1 MHLLPTH
8 DEVLRVLRD
17 TGALREGHFVYPN
30 GLHSNE
36 YLQVPLAMRYYQHA
50 KTLSVALSRL
60 IRANPEIRAVIPE
73 LSIVAP
79 ATGGL
84 PVAYGVCEALQ
95 AKRVYWAERD
105 ADLTADSNA
114 RQPLH
119 FRQFIEPLP
128 GEQVVLVDDIL
139 RTGSKLAELKRLLES
154 YGAVVVALAVVI
166 YQPHPRTHDF
176 GDLPLLH
183 LVRLEGSYYTDQNS
197 CDLCAKTVPIQKV
210 WI

>member
-8 DEVLRVLRD
+8 DEVVRVLRD
-17 TGALREGHFVYPN
+17 TGALRDGHFVYPN

-50 KTLSVALSRL
+50 KTLSVGLSRL
-60 IRANPEIRAVIPE
+60 LRANPEIRAMIPE

-105 ADLTADSNA
+105 SEN
-114 RQPLH
+114 QPLR
-119 FRQFIEPLP
+119 FRQFIDPLP

-139 RTGSKLAELKRLLES
+139 RSGTNLGQLKALLES

-166 YQPHPRTHDF
+166 FQPNPRTHDF

-183 LVRLEGSYYTDQNS
+183 VARLEASYYADASS
-197 CDLCAKTVPIQKV
+197 CELCKKSKPIEKV